1 MQAGGDD
8 NTLEGDFIRRGIE
21 AELLVQVR
29 SQTFRLR
36 GEFGNER
43 FKIWD
48 LGFWNWDLV
57 LASSSFGRKY
67 KAELLVQV
75 RSQTF
80 RLRGEF
86 GNERGK
92 ISESDL
98 RNWD

>member
-43 FKIWD
+43 
-48 LGFWNWDLV
+48 
-57 LASSSFGRKY
+57 
-67 KAELLVQV
+67 
-75 RSQTF
+75 
-80 RLRGEF
+80 
-86 GNERGK
+86 GK
-92 ISESDL
+92 IYNNVHFKSFQIIPDHS
-98 RNWD
+98 